1 MKFLYREVFVE
12 ENHVERSLVVWIV
25 FKIGL
30 VQIRDE
36 MSVIMRLLRPVFVD
50 LELFCMSVF
59 YM

>member
-1 MKFLYREVFVE
+1 MKFLYHEVFVE
-12 ENHVERSLVVWIV
+12 VNHVERSLVVWIV